1 MADSRFRMGEV
12 KSPFRLL
19 SVNTELTPFGQR
31 LILKRVAAKE
41 RGTRYDD

>member
-12 KSPFRLL
+12 NAPFRPL
-19 SVNTELTPFGQR
+19 SVITELTPFGQR

-41 RGTRYDD
+41 RGTRYDN